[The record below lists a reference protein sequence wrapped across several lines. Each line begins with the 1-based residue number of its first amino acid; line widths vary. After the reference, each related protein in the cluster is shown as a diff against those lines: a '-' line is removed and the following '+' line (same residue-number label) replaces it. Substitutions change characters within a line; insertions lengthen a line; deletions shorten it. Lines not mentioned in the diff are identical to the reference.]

1 MDSIAKLLMIA
12 GVVFLV
18 FGALWQFGG
27 NMFNLGKLPGD
38 IILKKENFTFYFPIT
53 TAILLSIVLSL
64 LFWAFQLI
72 KR

>member
-1 MDSIAKLLMIA
+1 MDQIAKLLMVT
-12 GVVFLV
+12 GVTFLI

-38 IILKKENFTFYFPIT
+38 IMVKKENFTFYFPIT

-64 LFWAFQLI
+64 LFWVFQLI